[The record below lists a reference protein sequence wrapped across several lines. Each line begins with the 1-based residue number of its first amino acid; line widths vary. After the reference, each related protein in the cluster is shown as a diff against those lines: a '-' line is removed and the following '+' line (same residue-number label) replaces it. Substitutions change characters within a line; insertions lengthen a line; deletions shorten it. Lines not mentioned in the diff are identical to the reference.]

1 MATPAPTPTLEMV
14 AALAGVSRSTVSRVV
29 NASPSVTPA
38 AVAAVNAAIEQLGYV
53 PNQAARSLASHRT
66 RTIALVIPENTARF
80 FADPY
85 YAAVVPGVAQYLS
98 TTEYSLTLLI
108 ASEHDEDKMRRYLLS
123 GNVDGALILSH
134 HNNDRFYVQLAHS
147 LPVVFGGRPTGFD
160 APDIHIVDID
170 NKAAAATATR
180 VLLEHGR
187 RRLATIAGPQ
197 TIASAIDRLGGWRE
211 ILAAEGI
218 QDDLVEYADWS
229 AASGADAMRSLLA
242 RGVDFDGLFAA
253 SAQIAFGALGVL
265 HERGLDVPGQIA
277 ITTIDNDQY
286 AQTSSPALTTI
297 EQPTTT
303 QGSMI
308 AETLLRLIDGEE
320 IDHLTL
326 MPTTL
331 IERESV

>member
-14 AALAGVSRSTVSRVV
+14 AALAGVSRSTVSRVI
-29 NASPSVTPA
+29 NSSPSVAPG
-38 AVAAVNAAIEQLGYV
+38 VLAAVNSAIDQLGYV
-53 PNQAARSLASHRT
+53 PNRAARSLASHRT
-66 RTIALVIPENTARF
+66 RTVALVIPEDTAKF

-98 TTEYSLTLLI
+98 TTDYTLTLLI
-108 ASEHDEDKMRRYLLS
+108 ASELDENKTRRYLLS

-134 HNNDRFYVQLAHS
+134 HTQDRLYVQVAHS
-147 LPVVFGGRPTGFD
+147 LPVIFGGRPTGFD

-170 NKAAAATATR
+170 NIGAAETATR
-180 VLLEHGR
+180 VLVDHGR

-197 TIASAIDRLGGWRE
+197 DIASGIDRLTGWRQTLE
-211 ILAAEGI
+211 SESLDTGLI
-218 QDDLVEYADWS
+218 EYADWS
-229 AASGADAMRSLLA
+229 ASEGADAMRRLLA
-242 RGVDFDGLFAA
+242 RDDGIDGLFAA

-265 HERGLDVPGQIA
+265 HERGIPVPGRIS

-297 EQPTTT
+297 EQPTTDH
-303 QGSMI
+303 GSTM
-308 AETLLRLIDGEE
+308 AATLLRLIEGEE
-320 IDHLTL
+320 IEHLTL

-331 IERESV
+331 IERASV

>member
-14 AALAGVSRSTVSRVV
+14 AALAGVSRSTASRVV
-29 NASPSVTPA
+29 NSAPSVAPA
-38 AVAAVNAAIEQLGYV
+38 VIRAVNAAIDELGYV
-53 PNQAARSLASHRT
+53 PNRAAQSLARHRT
-66 RTIALVIPENTARF
+66 RTIALVIPEDTAKF

-98 TTEYSLTLLI
+98 TTDYTLTLLI
-108 ASEHDEDKMRRYLLS
+108 ASERDEDKTRRYLLS

-134 HNNDRFYVQLAHS
+134 HTKDPLYVQLADS
-147 LPVVFGGRPTGFD
+147 LPMVFGGRPTGID

-170 NKAAAATATR
+170 NVAASSMATR
-180 VLLEHGR
+180 VLLDHGR
-187 RRLATIAGPQ
+187 QRLATIAGPQ
-197 TIASAIDRLGGWRE
+197 TIASAIDRLTGWRE
-211 ILAAEGI
+211 TLKDASLPAE
-218 QDDLVEYADWS
+218 LVEYADWS
-229 AASGADAMRSLLA
+229 ISDGADAMRRLLE
-242 RGVDFDGLFAA
+242 RDEKIDGLFAA

-265 HERGLDVPGQIA
+265 HERGIDVPGQIA

-286 AQTSSPALTTI
+286 AQTCSPALTTV
-297 EQPTTT
+297 EQPTAAH
-303 QGSMI
+303 GSTI
-308 AETLLRLIDGEE
+308 AATLLRLIEGEE

>member
-1 MATPAPTPTLEMV
+1 MTNSSPLVAPAVL
-14 AALAGVSRSTVSRVV
+14 
-29 NASPSVTPA
+29 
-38 AVAAVNAAIEQLGYV
+38 AAVNAAIDQLGYV
-53 PNQAARSLASHRT
+53 PNRAARSLASHRT
-66 RTIALVIPENTARF
+66 RTIALVIPEDTARF

-98 TTEYSLTLLI
+98 TTDYSLTLLI

-134 HNNDRFYVQLAHS
+134 HTKDRLYVQLAHS

-170 NKAAAATATR
+170 NNAAAATATR

-197 TIASAIDRLGGWRE
+197 TIASAIASAIDRLAGWRE
-211 ILAAEGI
+211 ALAAEGI
-218 QDDLVEYADWS
+218 HDDLVESVDW
-229 AASGADAMRSLLA
+229 AASAGADAMRRLLA
-242 RGVDFDGLFAA
+242 RKVDFDGLFAA
-253 SAQIAFGALGVL
+253 SAQIAFGSLGVL
-265 HERGLDVPGQIA
+265 HERGIDVPGQIA

-308 AETLLRLIDGEE
+308 AETLLRLIDGQE
-320 IDHLTL
+320 IEHLTL

>member
-1 MATPAPTPTLEMV
+1 MATSAPIPTLEMV
-14 AALAGVSRSTVSRVV
+14 AALAGVSRSTVSRVI
-29 NASPSVTPA
+29 NSSPSVAPG
-38 AVAAVNAAIEQLGYV
+38 VLAAVNAAIDQLGYV
-53 PNQAARSLASHRT
+53 PNRAARSLASHRT
-66 RTIALVIPENTARF
+66 RTVALVIPEDTAKF

-85 YAAVVPGVAQYLS
+85 YAAVVPGVAQFLS
-98 TTEYSLTLLI
+98 TTDYTLTLLI
-108 ASEHDEDKMRRYLLS
+108 ASERDEDKTRRYLLS

-134 HNNDRFYVQLAHS
+134 HTKDRFYVQVAHS
-147 LPVVFGGRPTGFD
+147 LPVIFGGRTTGFD

-170 NKAAAATATR
+170 NVGAARTATG
-180 VLLEHGR
+180 VLLNHGR

-197 TIASAIDRLGGWRE
+197 TIASGIDRLAGWRQSLE
-211 ILAAEGI
+211 DESLDTG
-218 QDDLVEYADWS
+218 LVEYADWS
-229 AASGADAMRSLLA
+229 ASAGADAMRRLLA
-242 RGVDFDGLFAA
+242 RDEGIDGLFAA

-265 HERGLDVPGQIA
+265 HERGIEVPGRIA

-297 EQPTTT
+297 EQPTTAH
-303 QGSMI
+303 GSIM
-308 AETLLRLIDGEE
+308 AATLLRLIEGEE